1 MTNALLKGD
10 GHEDRGAVGSKGVGD
25 DKEAMGT
32 APNLLGAMMQEVGL
46 FSPFSL
52 LRLAV
57 ALAPGG
63 LRTANGLLPAP
74 ARANF

>member
-1 MTNALLKGD
+1 MLKCD
-10 GHEDRGAVGSKGVGD
+10 EHEDKGVDGSKDVGD
-25 DKEAMGT
+25 EKEALGT

-52 LRLAV
+52 LRLV
-57 ALAPGG
+57 LAPGG